1 MSSEKSNEQFL
12 SVALVASLIMSVLA
26 ILISGLHLY
35 YKWTHEADTLLCPND
50 VSVEMCYSPPNDGG
64 YKSDDYSFPGETTD
78 IPIPPQEPI
87 GRPGVKP
94 PPQSWPTPP
103 PTNSGGPEGF

>member
-1 MSSEKSNEQFL
+1 MSTMPVGRANTACAGVSRR
-12 SVALVASLIMSVLA
+12 IRCPHMH
-26 ILISGLHLY
+26 ISGLHLY

-103 PTNSGGPEGF
+103 PINSGGPEGF